1 MPNLLTYLGV
11 ASLLGVAGSL
21 LLARRVKRQTLGLEP
36 KAITRLA
43 EHRDTMLH
51 GIKEGVVGL
60 DPQHRVTLVNDEAM
74 RLLDLPADSVGRTLT
89 DLGVDRRLYDVL
101 SGQTEGQDQIVLL
114 GERVLILNRVPVS
127 SRGRAIGSV
136 TTLRD
141 RTELVSLQREL
152 DVTRTTTDTLRAQA
166 HEFSNQLHTISGLI
180 ELEEYHEVVRY
191 VSRLTRSQARL
202 NDKVTSH
209 IEDPSVAAL
218 LIAKASQAG
227 EQGVQLRISDG
238 TRLGRV
244 DELLS
249 ADLTTVVGN
258 LVDNALDAIGYAPD
272 GWVAVEIAQENGHR
286 AGDGPRLRARGGA
299 GAGRGGLRAR
309 VHHQGGRRRPARDR
323 PGAHPDGLRPARR
336 SGECPQ
342 RRRRRVHR
350 RAARSHRG
358 GAMISTLVVDD
369 DFMVAKIHAAFVGRT
384 PGFEVVRVVHTGAD
398 ALRAAHE
405 LHPDLVLL
413 DIYLPDRNGVEV
425 LERLRAETPDVDVL
439 GDHRGPRGRH
449 RSPGALGRCRQL
461 PDQAVRI
468 RRPAG
473 APRALRRRPSP
484 PRRGDRGRPVGCRP
498 GVRGQGPVEAAAQ
511 GLSSETAEL
520 VRNVLCEAPSDLSA
534 SECAALAGLSRISA
548 RRYLEFFAET
558 GRVKVRLRYGAAGRP
573 ERRYRWRTS

>member
-1 MPNLLTYLGV
+1 MLRKVSLAGQLLVLQLVIVLVVLVAVAAVSVAQAQASFREVQGRRVIAAAESAAANPTVRQHLLDPAQRVPLAAIVDGPRDQADASYAVVADTDRRILTATDPTQVGRLLDLHGSDVLRGRAWEGVVTEGGIRSVVAHAPVMAHEDATVPGETATVVGVVAVGANTPGLRQSLEGAVPNLLTYLGV

-36 KAITRLA
+36 RQITRLA

-60 DPQHRVTLVNDEAM
+60 DPQNRVTLVNDEAA
-74 RLLDLPADSVGRTLT
+74 RLLDLPADSVGRTLA
-89 DLGVDRRLYDVL
+89 DLGVDRRLHEVL
-101 SGQTEGQDQIVLL
+101 SGQTQGQDQIVLL

-227 EQGVQLRISDG
+227 ERGIQLRISDG

-249 ADLTTVVGN
+249 SDLTTVVGN
-258 LVDNALDAIGYAPD
+258 LVDNALDAIGFAQD
-272 GWVAVEIAQENGHR
+272 GWVAVEIAEENAHVRVTVRDSGPGVAPELAEEVFEHGFTTK
-286 AGDGPRLRARGGA
+286 AADDGQRGIGLALIRVVCARRGGRVSVRNDD
-299 GAGRGGLRAR
+299 GAVFIAELP
-309 VHHQGGRRRPARDR
+309 VPAR
-323 PGAHPDGLRPARR
+323 
-336 SGECPQ
+336 
-342 RRRRRVHR
+342 
-350 RAARSHRG
+350 
-358 GAMISTLVVDD
+358 
-369 DFMVAKIHAAFVGRT
+369 
-384 PGFEVVRVVHTGAD
+384 
-398 ALRAAHE
+398 
-405 LHPDLVLL
+405 
-413 DIYLPDRNGVEV
+413 
-425 LERLRAETPDVDVL
+425 
-439 GDHRGPRGRH
+439 
-449 RSPGALGRCRQL
+449 
-461 PDQAVRI
+461 
-468 RRPAG
+468 
-473 APRALRRRPSP
+473 
-484 PRRGDRGRPVGCRP
+484 
-498 GVRGQGPVEAAAQ
+498 
-511 GLSSETAEL
+511 
-520 VRNVLCEAPSDLSA
+520 EAP
-534 SECAALAGLSRISA
+534 
-548 RRYLEFFAET
+548 
-558 GRVKVRLRYGAAGRP
+558 
-573 ERRYRWRTS
+573 

>member
-1 MPNLLTYLGV
+1 VISAAERAAAHPTVRAHLLDPAQRVPLAAIVDGLRDQADASYAVVAGTDRRILAATDPAQVGRPLDLHGSDVLRGRAWVAVVSEGGVGSVVAHAPVMAHERATVPGEAAKVVGVVVVGANTPGLRQGLEGAVPNLLTYLGV

-36 KAITRLA
+36 RAITRLA

-60 DPQHRVTLVNDEAM
+60 DPQHRVTLINDEAM
-74 RLLDLPADSVGRTLT
+74 RLLDLPADSVGRTLD
-89 DLGVDRRLYDVL
+89 DLGVERRLHEVL
-101 SGQTEGQDQIVLL
+101 SGQTQGQDQIVLL
-114 GERVLILNRVPVS
+114 GEKVLVLNRVPVS

-202 NDKVTSH
+202 NDKVTSLVQ
-209 IEDPSVAAL
+209 DPSVAAL

-272 GWVAVEIAQENGHR
+272 GWVAVEIAQENGTVR
-286 AGDGPRLRARGGA
+286 VMVRDSGPGVAPELAQEVFEHGFTTKAADNGQRGIGLALIRMVCARRGGRVSVRNDH
-299 GAGRGGLRAR
+299 GA
-309 VHHQGGRRRPARDR
+309 V
-323 PGAHPDGLRPARR
+323 
-336 SGECPQ
+336 
-342 RRRRRVHR
+342 
-350 RAARSHRG
+350 
-358 GAMISTLVVDD
+358 
-369 DFMVAKIHAAFVGRT
+369 F
-384 PGFEVVRVVHTGAD
+384 
-398 ALRAAHE
+398 
-405 LHPDLVLL
+405 
-413 DIYLPDRNGVEV
+413 
-425 LERLRAETPDVDVL
+425 
-439 GDHRGPRGRH
+439 
-449 RSPGALGRCRQL
+449 
-461 PDQAVRI
+461 
-468 RRPAG
+468 
-473 APRALRRRPSP
+473 
-484 PRRGDRGRPVGCRP
+484 
-498 GVRGQGPVEAAAQ
+498 
-511 GLSSETAEL
+511 TAEL
-520 VRNVLCEAPSDLSA
+520 PVSGREAP
-534 SECAALAGLSRISA
+534 
-548 RRYLEFFAET
+548 
-558 GRVKVRLRYGAAGRP
+558 
-573 ERRYRWRTS
+573 